1 MLVVTHAVVDAG
13 KTGAVFAI
21 GVDGKR
27 KVVELRQ
34 PDLQRITIGL
44 RPSQARRSRPS
55 ATGFCA

>member
-1 MLVVTHAVVDAG
+1 VTHAVVDAG